1 MGFKRFK
8 KEKLGFKRS
17 RIKYNLKRERMKN
30 MFKTSKNKKWV

>member
-1 MGFKRFK
+1 MGFKRIK

-30 MFKTSKNKKWV
+30 MF